1 MKNLQE
7 EFPEKFGSSR
17 RREHNENAVEGI
29 QFMLNE
35 ETQDFDYLCS
45 AIGQQEEPSQE
56 FLNLQ
61 KNIKSVRFQ
70 SSER

>member
-7 EFPEKFGSSR
+7 EFPESLVVPEGGT
-17 RREHNENAVEGI
+17 NENAVEGI

-45 AIGQQEEPSQE
+45 AIGTGGTLSGISKFAEEH
-56 FLNLQ
+56 Q
-61 KNIKSVRFQ
+61 KKC
-70 SSER
+70 